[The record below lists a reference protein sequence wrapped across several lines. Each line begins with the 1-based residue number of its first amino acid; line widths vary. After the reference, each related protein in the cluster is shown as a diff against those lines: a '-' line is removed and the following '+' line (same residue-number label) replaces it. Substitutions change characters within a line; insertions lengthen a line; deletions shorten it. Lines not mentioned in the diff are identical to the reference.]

1 MKTLLYSF
9 CVLTLLPLLG
19 QEAAI
24 VDLFKVAY
32 ETPLTI
38 ALKDLK
44 AEEDP
49 DLIPDTKKEKKP
61 KPKVY
66 YGIKGKK
73 GFVKKFLKLYAF
85 QSLHERNLNH

>member
-9 CVLTLLPLLG
+9 FVITLLPLMG

-44 AEEDP
+44 QRKI
-49 DLIPDTKKEKKP
+49 LI
-61 KPKVY
+61 
-66 YGIKGKK
+66 
-73 GFVKKFLKLYAF
+73 L
-85 QSLHERNLNH
+85 SL